1 MFREILTML
10 FRSHPMEEWSEG
22 VGAGQ
27 YSPGTPSAPTQIVPY
42 LTSLYTVF
50 HSVIYNS
57 VYDFYK

>member
-1 MFREILTML
+1 ML

-22 VGAGQ
+22 VGAGR
-27 YSPGTPSAPTQIVPY
+27 YSPGAPSALTQIVPY